1 MAIPF
6 MLQRRTHRP
15 PRGKS
20 KSLALLVSGAWFSVL
35 SVFAG
40 DSPGPLPAV
49 EPSTTSP
56 PRSPQILRDLT
67 VQADADVLWAS
78 GILLE
83 EYRGEARWEGARYEL
98 GLQFAHTGFDLDYEP
113 NIFGFD
119 TRLKETRRLISG
131 DISVPVHDRV
141 QLNAAVVV
149 YDGFSD
155 YRSLWISQWYE
166 QLVGEV
172 PGYIEPDPEG
182 YSLSAGLRWEY
193 IPLNAWLELSAAY
206 GKDVIAPAY
215 DFIET
220 GLQRGEDE
228 LFTESLNATFENVLH
243 PRIITQTILRW
254 NDTTNRENRWS
265 LANETHFALLDR
277 WVLRTQAGA
286 AVEDPNFDAYYYGAA
301 LDWEFAGGFYAGVSL
316 RYYADTGE
324 IENSLGGFNSS
335 APELNTFEFGL
346 SLRWQG
352 DSTSA
357 KLYVGYLES
366 DYSSLSEDN
375 VFLGNLYRDREWG
388 VFQFSV
394 SHKF

>member
-1 MAIPF
+1 MAIHF
-6 MLQRRTHRP
+6 MSRPGPKRRR
-15 PRGKS
+15 RRKS
-20 KSLALLVSGAWFSVL
+20 RFVILLAAGAWIGALSVL
-35 SVFAG
+35 GG
-40 DSPGPLPAV
+40 DAKGPLDAGEPAAL
-49 EPSTTSP
+49 SP
-56 PRSPQILRDLT
+56 PQTPQFLRNLT
-67 VQADADVLWAS
+67 LQAEADVLWAS

-83 EYRGEARWEGARYEL
+83 EYRGEARWEKERYEL
-98 GLQFAHTGFDLDYEP
+98 GIQFAHTGFDLDYKP

-119 TRLKETRRLISG
+119 TGLQETRRFISG
-131 DISVPVHDRV
+131 DISFPIHNRIR
-141 QLNAAVVV
+141 LNAAVAG

-172 PGYIEPDPEG
+172 SGYVEPGPEG

-215 DFIET
+215 DFTET
-220 GLQRGEDE
+220 GLQRAEDE

-243 PRIITQTILRW
+243 SRIITQTTLRW
-254 NDTTNRENRWS
+254 NDTTNREDRWS
-265 LANETHFALLDR
+265 VANETHFALFDR
-277 WVLRTQAGA
+277 WVLRTQIGA

-301 LDWEFAGGFYAGVSL
+301 LDWEFAGGFYAGVSA
-316 RYYADTGE
+316 RFYADTGE

-357 KLYVGYLES
+357 KLYAGYLES

-394 SHKF
+394 SHQF